1 MFYIKHNTDNF
12 TIIDCSLAESSKDA
26 ITSELI
32 TASKGVGIV
41 RFISTHPDEDHI
53 RGLKHLNQKLG
64 LQNFYCVKNEA
75 TKEDETEDFQEY
87 CALRESS
94 KAFFIYK
101 GCSRK
106 WMNLDGDGRS
116 NSGINILWPNTN
128 NEIFQAELLEA
139 KNGLSP
145 NNISPI
151 IRYGVDGSGSAIWMG
166 DLEEWFME
174 DIAGELK
181 LRQTDIVFAPHHGR
195 DSGKIPDSL
204 LKILDPK
211 IIVVGEAP
219 SKHLHY
225 YPNHNTITQ
234 NSSGD
239 IAFQLESGSIHIYVS
254 NENYSVDFLND
265 LKQKN
270 SHGFYIGS
278 LTV

>member
-1 MFYIKHNTDNF
+1 
-12 TIIDCSLAESSKDA
+12 LAESNKDA

-32 TASKGVGIV
+32 KASKGVGIV

-53 RGLKHLNQKLG
+53 RGLKHLNQKLT

-87 CALRESS
+87 CTLRESS

-101 GCSRK
+101 GCTRK

-116 NSGINILWPNTN
+116 TSGIDILWPNTN
-128 NEIFQAELLEA
+128 NKIFQAELLEA

-151 IRYGVDGSGSAIWMG
+151 IRYSVNGSGSAMWMG

-174 DIAGELK
+174 DIATELK
-181 LRQTDIVFAPHHGR
+181 LSQTDIVFAPHHGR
-195 DSGKIPDSL
+195 DSGKIPDGL
-204 LKILDPK
+204 LKILNPK

-219 SKHLHY
+219 SKYLHY
-225 YPNHNTITQ
+225 YPNYNTITQ

-239 IAFQLESGSIHIYVS
+239 IAFQLENGNIHVFVS
-254 NENYSVDFLND
+254 NENYSVNFL
-265 LKQKN
+265 KN
-270 SHGFYIGS
+270 LRQENLHGFYIGS